1 MPAGRSNSR
10 PLPATARGKDQ
21 AGTGMAKILLAAG
34 GTGGHLF
41 PAEALAEEL
50 ARRGHTV
57 ELATDER
64 ADRYGTSFPARKIHI
79 VSAATIAGR
88 SPVALFKTGMALLRG
103 LLQANSILGGL
114 KPDVV
119 VGFGG
124 YPTLPPLVAAFLRRV
139 PSVLHEA
146 NAVMGRANRLLGR
159 VASAVATSFPTTRG
173 TEAFAARLVPVGNP
187 VRPAVIAAA
196 GIPYELP
203 TPGGAFRLLVFGGS
217 QGARFFSEIL
227 PATIALL
234 PEADRARLTL
244 VQQCREED
252 IEAVRAAY
260 DALGLDAELA
270 PFFTD
275 LPARIAA
282 SHLVICRSG
291 ASTVMELA
299 AIGRPSI
306 LVPFPHALD
315 ADQAANAAALAAAGG
330 ADVIAQRDL
339 DAVRLAAMLDER
351 MADPDALGHV
361 AAAAR
366 TTGRPEAVL
375 RLADLVEHI
384 AAGGRANTFTP
395 GTAGAS
401 GDPS

>member
-10 PLPATARGKDQ
+10 PLPVTAPGKDQ
-21 AGTGMAKILLAAG
+21 AGTGMARILLAAG

-50 ARRGHTV
+50 ARRGHVV

-64 ADRYGTSFPARKIHI
+64 ADRYGKAFPARKIHI

-88 SPVALFKTGMALLRG
+88 SPMALARTGMALLRG
-103 LLQANSILGGL
+103 LVQANGILGGL

-173 TEAFAARLVPVGNP
+173 AEAFAAKLVPVGNP
-187 VRPAVIAAA
+187 VRPAVLAAA
-196 GIPYELP
+196 DIAYDAPA
-203 TPGGAFRLLVFGGS
+203 PGGGFRLLVFGGS

-227 PATIALL
+227 PATMALL
-234 PEADRARLTL
+234 PEDARARLRL
-244 VQQCREED
+244 VQQCRAED

-315 ADQAANAAALAAAGG
+315 ADQAENAAALAAAGG

-339 DAVRLAAMLDER
+339 DAARLAAMIEAR
-351 MADPDALGHV
+351 MADPAALGRV
-361 AAAAR
+361 AVAAR

-384 AAGGRANTFTP
+384 AGGGRADSFQ
-395 GTAGAS
+395 S